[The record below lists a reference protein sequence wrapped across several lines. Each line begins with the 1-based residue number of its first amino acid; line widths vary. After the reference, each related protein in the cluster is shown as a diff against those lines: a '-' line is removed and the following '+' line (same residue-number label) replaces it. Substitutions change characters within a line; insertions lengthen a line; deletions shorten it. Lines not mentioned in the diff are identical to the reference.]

1 VGEFSMTEMDLKR
14 RRVWFITGTSSGM
27 GYGAAKAALEHGDL
41 VAATA
46 RDTSAVEELV
56 ADFPGRALALQL
68 DVRDEEAARMAVSR
82 TVGEFGR
89 IDVVFNNAGFAL
101 VGSVEGTSGKQAREL
116 FDTGFFGAVNVL
128 RAALPVLRS
137 QRSGHVLQMSSIFG
151 EMSFPGTGML
161 AAVKQALGG
170 ATQAMAAELAP
181 LGIKFTQIEPGGL
194 RTQFLSKWIVAEQDI
209 ADYDETAGAT
219 LETLRDLPSE
229 ASADVSRVAAAILEL
244 VEAEEPPMRLA
255 LGGWAEGII
264 RREIACRSADLDN
277 WVRLT
282 RLVDDPDV
290 EPTSSAAAHMKE
302 PT

>member
-1 VGEFSMTEMDLKR
+1 MTEIDSKQ

-46 RDTSAVEELV
+46 RDISAVEELV
-56 ADFPGRALALQL
+56 ADFPGRALALKL
-68 DVRDEEAARMAVSR
+68 DVRDEEAARMAVSK

-101 VGSVEGTSGKQAREL
+101 VGSIEGSSDKQARDL

-137 QRSGHVLQMSSIFG
+137 QRAGHVLQMSSIFG

-170 ATQAMAAELAP
+170 ATQAMSAELAP
-181 LGIKFTQIEPGGL
+181 LGIKFTQIESGGL
-194 RTQFLSKWIVAEQDI
+194 RTQFLAKWIVAEHSI
-209 ADYDETAGAT
+209 ADYDDTVGAT
-219 LETLRDLPSE
+219 LKGLRDLPPE
-229 ASADVSRVAAAILEL
+229 AVADVSRVAAAILEL
-244 VEAEEPPMRLA
+244 VEAEYPPMRLV

-264 RREIACRSADLDN
+264 RKELADRSADLDN
-277 WVRLT
+277 WSRLT
-282 RLVDDPDV
+282 KSVDN
-290 EPTSSAAAHMKE
+290 S
-302 PT
+302 